1 MKKLLLAILT
11 VAVSALPGCGSS
23 NEEDGAGGDS
33 ARYTIAVV
41 PKGLGHQFWL
51 TVKAGADAAGAEF
64 NAKIIWN
71 GPAKETQI
79 AKQIDI
85 MHDMISRNVDAIVMA
100 ACDEN
105 ALIDVIQSAVD
116 EGIPVI
122 TIDSGVKS
130 DLPVTF
136 VATDNIKGAKLAAD
150 ALAALI
156 GGKGEVG
163 ILPIVPGAA
172 TSEMRESGFK
182 EGIALHPGVKIV
194 STIYSMSDTAK
205 ALAAVEDMMTAN
217 PDLAGVFSASEPGAI
232 GAIQA
237 IETAGKAGE
246 IYLVSFDASK
256 EQIAALRRGSIQ
268 ALVVQNPF
276 RMGYEGVK
284 AAIDFIE
291 GRPVEE
297 RIDTGVTIVTLD
309 NLDDPEIQKLLNP
322 V

>member
-1 MKKLLLAILT
+1 MKKLLLAIFAMA
-11 VAVSALPGCGSS
+11 VAALPGCGSL
-23 NEEDGAGGDS
+23 NEEDAAGGDS
-33 ARYTIAVV
+33 AQYTIAVV

-64 NAKIIWN
+64 GAKIIWN

-85 MHDMISRNVDAIVMA
+85 MHDMINRNVDAIVMA

-116 EGIPVI
+116 AGIPVI

-150 ALAALI
+150 ALAELI

-163 ILPIVPGAA
+163 VLPIVPGAA
-172 TSEMRESGFK
+172 TSEMRESGFA
-182 EGIALHPGVKIV
+182 EGIATYSDIEIV
-194 STIYSMSDTAK
+194 ATIYSMSDTAK

>member
-1 MKKLLLAILT
+1 MKKLLLAILS

-23 NEEDGAGGDS
+23 NEEDGAGS
-33 ARYTIAVV
+33 TQYTIAVV

-64 NAKIIWN
+64 GAKIIWN

-105 ALIDVIQSAVD
+105 ALIDVIQTAVD

-182 EGIALHPGVKIV
+182 EGIATHPGIEVV
-194 STIYSMSDTAK
+194 STIYSMSDAAK
-205 ALAAVEDMMTAN
+205 ALSAVEDMMTAN
-217 PDLAGVFSASEPGAI
+217 PRLAGVFSASEPGAI
-232 GAIQA
+232 GAVQA
-237 IETAGKAGE
+237 IETAGKAG
-246 IYLVSFDASK
+246 IIKLVSFDASK

-276 RMGYEGVK
+276 RMGYDGVK
-284 AAIDFIE
+284 AAIDSIE
-291 GRPVEE
+291 GRPVEK

-322 V
+322 I